1 MGFCLQL
8 RIFYQYL
15 NNIGRRN
22 QKNQR
27 LLLQEQRQQQ
37 KQQKQQQKQQ
47 KQQQRQQQ
55 QQKQQQ
61 KQQQMHQL
69 KIQYPTITG
78 HFNMVITSARYYIYI
93 QLSKVIPFILFP
105 VQ

>member
-15 NNIGRRN
+15 YNIGRRN

-37 KQQKQQQKQQ
+37 KQQQKQQKQQQKQQ
-47 KQQQRQQQ
+47 KQ
-55 QQKQQQ
+55 QQQ

-93 QLSKVIPFILFP
+93 QLSKVIPFISFP